1 MAALLE
7 VVEDFLVGVAL
18 VAAYVD
24 GEGAAVGDDVV
35 LCACVDDGG
44 GGLDGTEE
52 GGDEGKGVVAE
63 PVDVVEGVV
72 DGVVA
77 GVAGGVAAGA
87 VGGGVDYHEAFFGL
101 GWLHGGGLADEGY
114 VYLGELGYDAFDAL
128 AAADFFFGAGEVDE
142 VVGEGVAVGEYV
154 VGLEEGDD

>member
-1 MAALLE
+1 M
-7 VVEDFLVGVAL
+7 
-18 VAAYVD
+18 
-24 GEGAAVGDDVV
+24 
-35 LCACVDDGG
+35 
-44 GGLDGTEE
+44 
-52 GGDEGKGVVAE
+52 VAE

-77 GVAGGVAAGA
+77 GVAGSVAAGA
-87 VGGGVDYHEAFFGL
+87 VGGGVDDHESFFGL

-128 AAADFFFGAGEVDE
+128 AAADFFFGTGEVDE